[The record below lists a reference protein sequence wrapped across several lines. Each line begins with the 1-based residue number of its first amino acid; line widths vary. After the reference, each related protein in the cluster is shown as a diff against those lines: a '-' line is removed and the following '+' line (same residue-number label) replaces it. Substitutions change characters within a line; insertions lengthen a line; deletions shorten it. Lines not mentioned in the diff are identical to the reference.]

1 MKCYKF
7 IGYMVATAVVSSAIT
22 YGVIKHKY
30 ESKASICEV
39 HINQDGFIDDIINT
53 NGVVEIFA
61 EPLSIEIDEL

>member
-22 YGVIKHKY
+22 YVVIKHK
-30 ESKASICEV
+30 EQHSICEV
-39 HINQDGFIDDIINT
+39 HINQEGFIDDIINT

-61 EPLSIEIDEL
+61 EPLEIEILDDL

>member
-7 IGYMVATAVVSSAIT
+7 IGYIVATAVVSSAIT
-22 YGVIKHKY
+22 YSAIKHKY